1 MCHNWSVAITFC
13 FYSAQS
19 RSITSPRQ
27 SIRNPDSG
35 SQQLRVAHATHGTML
50 EHVRANPFPYGP
62 RRPGYNDIDDV
73 VIVKGLSSGGVS
85 N

>member
-1 MCHNWSVAITFC
+1 MCHYWSVAITFC

-50 EHVRANPFPYGP
+50 EHVRANPCPYGP

-73 VIVKGLSSGGVS
+73 VIVNGLRSGGVP